1 MKRTI
6 ALLIAGIIC
15 ASVARAGDV
24 KVKAVMTTAPGDDP
38 VTSFPADMPKLYAI
52 FETKGLKS
60 GDKVRGVWI
69 AIDVGEAAPENSK
82 IDEKTITADGDTDEG
97 QFSLSKPTAGW
108 PAGKYRFEIYVND
121 KLATSVK
128 FTIKGGKSK
137 KDAADGESSEE

>member
-24 KVKAVMTTAPGDDP
+24 TVKAVMTTAPGDDP
-38 VTSFPADMPKLYAI
+38 VTTFPPDMQKIYAI
-52 FETKGLKS
+52 FQTKGAKE

-69 AIDVGEAAPENSK
+69 AAEVGDAAPKETK
-82 IDEKTITADGDTDEG
+82 IYEKTITASGDTDDGE
-97 QFSLSKPTAGW
+97 FSLSQPTAGW
-108 PAGKYRFEIYVND
+108 PVGKYRFEIYVND
-121 KLATSVK
+121 KLATSVN
-128 FTIKGGKSK
+128 FTIKGAKSK